1 MSARRERPDAPA
13 HLPLAARVGAVLWPS
28 FFAAGVATMV
38 FFAVVD
44 PDELATIT
52 WPTLH
57 VNREVGYTLGFFM
70 FWLCTLGSSLFTA
83 LLLKPRGDIPVD
95 GNDA

>member
-1 MSARRERPDAPA
+1 MSPRRDRQEQASR
-13 HLPLAARVGAVLWPS
+13 LPLAARIGSVMWPS

-44 PDELATIT
+44 PVELASIT
-52 WPTLH
+52 WPVVH
-57 VNREVGYTLGFFM
+57 VSREVGYTLGFFM

-83 LLLKPRGDIPVD
+83 LLLRPRGDVPVD
-95 GNDA
+95 GSDA

>member
-1 MSARRERPDAPA
+1 MSTRRDRQEHASR
-13 HLPLAARVGAVLWPS
+13 LPLAARIGAVMWPS

-44 PDELATIT
+44 PNELATIT

-57 VNREVGYTLGFFM
+57 FSREVGYTLGFFM
-70 FWLCTLGSSLFTA
+70 FWICTLASSLFTS
-83 LLLKPRGDIPVD
+83 LLLKPRGDVPID
-95 GNDA
+95 GSDA